1 MANQGKGTNPSRFEP
16 LVQACPQIRH
26 SREEATQF
34 LDVLLGQIVQAV
46 RPFHRQANTYGA
58 SVFGV
63 GAPLDQAVPFP
74 PIDEFDGAVVAQLEV
89 VRHRGDG
96 RAEGVGMPANGEE
109 ELVLA
114 GGDPRFAGPIGA
126 PSQKPAEAG
135 AEFEEPLVVPVG
147 HRLGRHIVS
156 RYTCSSPVLRTSPRR
171 ITYLS
176 LLAAGLGGA
185 AGGAA
190 WVLVTLIALLSNL
203 TLFGRVAFD
212 LPAMSDLSR
221 SPRIIVVAVLGALAV
236 ALLAKWSPIIKG
248 HGIPEAME
256 SVLHRQSR
264 VAPRAAIAKPL
275 SAAIAIGT
283 GGPFGA
289 EGPIIVTGGSLGSL
303 LGQFLRVSPSERK
316 ILLACGAAGG
326 MAATFGA
333 PIASVVLATELLL
346 FEFSTRAFIP
356 TAISA
361 AVAGGI
367 HSALFGEGPLFTV
380 PDHGFAGLGDL
391 PLFVP
396 LGLLCGL
403 LAVLISKGLFLV
415 EAGFRRL
422 PVSEFWHPVIGA
434 VGFGVVGMFVP
445 EVLGVGYDQI
455 DAVLAGGLAAKS
467 LAVLAGAKLVAWW
480 LALGSGTSGGTLAPV
495 LLVSGAF
502 GALVGQVTLELA
514 PGSELSAGAFALVA
528 MAATFGAAT
537 RATLTS
543 IVFVFELTRDFDA
556 ILPLILASVLAD
568 LVGAWFLPN
577 TLMTEKLYRRGYRV
591 QTDLQADVMAATR
604 VVDVMSRPVDTIRV
618 HADLDEAIATV
629 EATGH
634 SAYPVI
640 DDDGELVG
648 MLPRAALL
656 GGEALE
662 AGTVA
667 GIALPDVV
675 TVSTDGTVGDVSRLM
690 IAEEVDHVPVVTPS
704 GRLVG
709 MCTRTDILK
718 SARTVLAADQA
729 EEGWAAR
736 LRPSTESPRWPTHR
750 RQPR

>member
-1 MANQGKGTNPSRFEP
+1 M
-16 LVQACPQIRH
+16 
-26 SREEATQF
+26 
-34 LDVLLGQIVQAV
+34 
-46 RPFHRQANTYGA
+46 
-58 SVFGV
+58 
-63 GAPLDQAVPFP
+63 
-74 PIDEFDGAVVAQLEV
+74 
-89 VRHRGDG
+89 
-96 RAEGVGMPANGEE
+96 
-109 ELVLA
+109 
-114 GGDPRFAGPIGA
+114 
-126 PSQKPAEAG
+126 
-135 AEFEEPLVVPVG
+135 
-147 HRLGRHIVS
+147 
-156 RYTCSSPVLRTSPRR
+156 LRTSPRR

-176 LLAAGLGGA
+176 VLALFLGTA

-190 WVLVTLIALLSNL
+190 WVLISLIGFITNL
-203 TLFGRVAFD
+203 TLFGRIGFD
-212 LPAMSDLSR
+212 LPSMSDLEP
-221 SPRIIVVAVLGALAV
+221 SPRIIIVAVAGAFIV

-264 VAPRAAIAKPL
+264 VAPRTAIAKPL
-275 SAAIAIGT
+275 SAAVAIGT

-289 EGPIIVTGGSLGSL
+289 EGPIIVTGGSIGSL
-303 LGQFLRVSPSERK
+303 IGQFLRVSPSERK

-333 PIASVVLATELLL
+333 PVASIVLATELLL

-361 AVAGGI
+361 AVAGAI
-367 HSALFGEGPLFTV
+367 HGALFGEGPLFTV

-403 LAVLISKGLFLV
+403 LAVVISKGLFMV

-422 PVSEFWHPVIGA
+422 PVNEFWHPVIGA
-434 VGFGVVGMFVP
+434 LGFGVVGFFVP

-455 DAVLAGGLAAKS
+455 DAVLAGGMAVGS
-467 LAVLAGAKLVAWW
+467 LAILAGAKLVAWW

-495 LLVSGAF
+495 LLISGAF
-502 GALVGQVTLELA
+502 GALFGSVVLELA
-514 PGSELSAGAFALVA
+514 PGAEMTAGAFALVA

-568 LVGAWFLPN
+568 LVGAWLLPN
-577 TLMTEKLYRRGYRV
+577 TLMTEKLHRRGYRV
-591 QTDLQADVMAATR
+591 QTDLQVDVMASTR
-604 VVDVMSRPVDTIRV
+604 VGQVMSTTVDTIP
-618 HADLDEAIATV
+618 AQATPEEAVAAV

-634 SAYPVI
+634 SAYPIV
-640 DDDGELVG
+640 DEGGALVG
-648 MLPRAALL
+648 IISRSELL
-656 GGEALE
+656 GRAVLD
-662 AGTVA
+662 AGTVLDLGHA
-667 GIALPDVV
+667 DVV
-675 TVSTDGTVGDVSRLM
+675 TVGVNETVGDVSRLM
-690 IAEEVDHVPVVTPS
+690 IAESVDHLPVIDDR

-718 SARTVLAADQA
+718 SARTVLADEMGEAGWLSRITPASIAPALRTRRWRDHS
-729 EEGWAAR
+729 EE
-736 LRPSTESPRWPTHR
+736 E
-750 RQPR
+750 